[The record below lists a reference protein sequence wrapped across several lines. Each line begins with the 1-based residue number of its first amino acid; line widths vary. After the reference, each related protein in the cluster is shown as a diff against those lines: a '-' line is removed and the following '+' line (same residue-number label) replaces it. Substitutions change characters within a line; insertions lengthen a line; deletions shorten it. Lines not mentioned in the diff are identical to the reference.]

1 MKNENGISTG
11 LKGAARVVSGE
22 AVAVEKSK
30 IKENVERKKA
40 RPRKRGYVAAGQ
52 SGEQS
57 LWRGSAG
64 DANYDIQTGLEKLR
78 AKSRDA
84 YQNEA
89 YAHDI
94 IDTYVD
100 LLISTGIKP
109 TPDTGDDRLNDRV
122 WALWQKW
129 AKNPVAG
136 SPIDFYGFE
145 RLLARHIV
153 MDGEGMTRFRV
164 RRLDDMPGV
173 PPLKLQPIEA
183 DLLPISKIEIL
194 SNGSRIISGVEFDK
208 IGEIAAYHLL
218 KEHPGSSML
227 LGARG
232 STTETTR
239 VPAENIIHA
248 FDPVRSGQVRGVPW
262 LSPILL
268 TIKNFHDLLY
278 AVQVAVH
285 AIGTLAF
292 IVEGGDSSDPIPG
305 INPVIEN
312 GDVLHDADGSVVE
325 EMVPGLV
332 AYTPDG
338 KKVTITTPQMPTGM
352 KELVSTYLH
361 EIAAAIGLS
370 YHTVSGD
377 MSDASFSQ
385 AKLGLIR
392 ESVHLACLR
401 ELMLIPMA
409 LDPIYRRFIRESIN
423 YGFLPDDPRLYGVRW
438 TSPRIPS
445 ADEESETR
453 TAILKMQA
461 GLDSRPRIIE
471 ASGLD
476 PDTVTTEIAAD
487 IKAADE
493 ANLLFLGN
501 LKQVTLAGQIQA
513 VQPVASQP
521 SK

>member
-1 MKNENGISTG
+1 
-11 LKGAARVVSGE
+11 L
-22 AVAVEKSK
+22 
-30 IKENVERKKA
+30 
-40 RPRKRGYVAAGQ
+40 
-52 SGEQS
+52 
-57 LWRGSAG
+57 
-64 DANYDIQTGLEKLR
+64 
-78 AKSRDA
+78 
-84 YQNEA
+84 
-89 YAHDI
+89 
-94 IDTYVD
+94 
-100 LLISTGIKP
+100 
-109 TPDTGDDRLNDRV
+109 
-122 WALWQKW
+122 
-129 AKNPVAG
+129 
-136 SPIDFYGFE
+136 
-145 RLLARHIV
+145 
-153 MDGEGMTRFRV
+153 
-164 RRLDDMPGV
+164 
-173 PPLKLQPIEA
+173 
-183 DLLPISKIEIL
+183 
-194 SNGSRIISGVEFDK
+194 
-208 IGEIAAYHLL
+208 
-218 KEHPGSSML
+218 
-227 LGARG
+227 
-232 STTETTR
+232 
-239 VPAENIIHA
+239 
-248 FDPVRSGQVRGVPW
+248 
-262 LSPILL
+262 
-268 TIKNFHDLLY
+268 
-278 AVQVAVH
+278 
-285 AIGTLAF
+285 
-292 IVEGGDSSDPIPG
+292 
-305 INPVIEN
+305 
-312 GDVLHDADGSVVE
+312 
-325 EMVPGLV
+325 
-332 AYTPDG
+332 
-338 KKVTITTPQMPTGM
+338 

-445 ADEESETR
+445 AAEESETR

-471 ASGLD
+471 AGGLD